1 MMEPKIPSH
10 SISSEQHVLGCL
22 LCGASVEE
30 VAKVI
35 SSKDFYSRQHRII
48 FDAIKSVHQKG
59 HVVELGMVDSELE
72 FNETIEDAGGYIYIA
87 ELDKNTSSTA
97 NCMAY
102 ADTVRRHSVK
112 RALVDVARQIQEE
125 QDTDKAVKLIQQHVD
140 LTKDSLS
147 DNSGLSDIMQ
157 GDEGFDFEVSWLI
170 KNYLPEK
177 SLGMV
182 YGPGGSYKSF
192 HALDWAGCIAT
203 GKAWAGN
210 KSKKGA
216 VLYIAGEGQSGVGK
230 RIKAWNIVNRETS
243 DNLFRTKGAVNMT
256 SKEAVEQVVSYCRLI
271 KATHGVD
278 VELIVLD
285 TVNRCFGD
293 GDENST
299 QDMTKFVA
307 GCDLLMSEANVGIVC
322 VHHSGKDV
330 SKGARGSSVL
340 RNAMDYEYSIART
353 PTLGYTLK
361 CTKAKEFEEPNAQ
374 DYALRKVDIG
384 VKNEDGEAKTSLAR
398 VGNGRDSTNIEV
410 DEGVQ
415 KLIDWMQD
423 NRCDMENG
431 LNHKFVKDE
440 IKSWFK
446 DSPTE
451 EAKRKAA
458 ERLLKKATDHGY
470 ISFRQSFYY
479 LLETTGDNA
488 EWGAEGF

>member
-1 MMEPKIPSH
+1 MQDLRDSNMPVDL
-10 SISSEQHVLGCL
+10 VLLGDL
-22 LCGASVEE
+22 L
-30 VAKVI
+30 
-35 SSKDFYSRQHRII
+35 
-48 FDAIKSVHQKG
+48 
-59 HVVELGMVDSELE
+59 
-72 FNETIEDAGGYIYIA
+72 EDNDLLDEAGGFGYISRISHDTA
-87 ELDKNTSSTA
+87 STA
-97 NCMAY
+97 NYLAY
-102 ADTVRRHSVK
+102 AGVVKKHSVK
-112 RALVDVARQIQEE
+112 RALVDVAIQIQEA
-125 QDTDKAVKLIQQHVD
+125 QDPDEAVRLMQKHLE
-140 LTKDSLS
+140 LTKQSVDVK
-147 DNSGLSDIMQ
+147 SGLSNIMQ
-157 GDEGFDFEVSWLI
+157 GDEGYDFEVSWLI

-177 SLGMV
+177 SLGMI

-203 GKAWAGN
+203 GKSWAGN
-210 KSKKGA
+210 KAKKGG

-256 SKEAVEQVVSYCRLI
+256 SKKAVEQVVSYCRLI

-307 GCDLLMSEANVGIVC
+307 GCDLLMEETNAGIVC

-330 SKGARGSSVL
+330 TKGARGSSVL

-374 DYALRKVDIG
+374 DFALRKVDIG
-384 VKNEDGEAKTSLAR
+384 VKNEDGEPKTSLAR

-423 NRCDMENG
+423 NRCDMDNG

-446 DSPTE
+446 DSPTD

-488 EWGAEGF
+488 EWGAEEF